1 MTLTK
6 EQILNADD
14 LKRKEVDVPEWG
26 GTVLLRE
33 LTGRERDS
41 FEEGSL
47 DRKTRDIKM
56 TNMRARLVAMSAIDD
71 LGERLFT
78 QAEANE
84 LGGKSAAALNRCFE
98 VSCSLSGITETDVE
112 ALEGNT
118 DSEES
123 VPLGSTSLNS

>member
-14 LKRKEVDVPEWG
+14 LKRKEVEVPEWH
-26 GTVLLRE
+26 GTVLIRE
-33 LTGRERDS
+33 LTGRERDA

-47 DRKTRDIKM
+47 DKKTRDIKM
-56 TNMRARLVAMSAIDD
+56 TNLRARLVSMSAIDEN
-71 LGERLFT
+71 GERLFT
-78 QAEANE
+78 KAEAHE

-98 VSCSLSGITETDVE
+98 VSCSLSGITDTDVQ

-118 DSEES
+118 GSEES
-123 VPLGSTSLNS
+123 VPLGSTSPNF